1 MIVLALAGWGAISAM
16 GDKWAASG
24 STGVGALLSWGW
36 AVGPEAQEARTC
48 RGRQDGEVKGGQ
60 PARQEARRSEL
71 RP

>member
-24 STGVGALLSWGW
+24 STGVGALLSCGWG
-36 AVGPEAQEARTC
+36 VGPEAQEASTC
-48 RGRQDGEVKGGQ
+48 RGMQDGEVKGGQ
-60 PARQEARRSEL
+60 PARQGARRSEF